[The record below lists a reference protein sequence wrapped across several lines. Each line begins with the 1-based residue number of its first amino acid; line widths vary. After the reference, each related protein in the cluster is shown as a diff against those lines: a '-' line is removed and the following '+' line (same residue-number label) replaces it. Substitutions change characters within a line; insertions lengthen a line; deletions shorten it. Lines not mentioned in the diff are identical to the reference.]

1 MVQCLR
7 CLNELKLFMDIEDGT
22 YLIHSVWGTILGW
35 HKDLVD
41 VDCS

>member
-7 CLNELKLFMDIEDGT
+7 GLSELKLSINIEDGT
-22 YLIHSVWGTILGW
+22 YLIHSVWGMILGW